1 MSLHEMSRKPM
12 LAGIAGAIALAV
24 AILPGSALAEEITPH
39 VVTPQQVTP
48 HVAAGATAPTDDP
61 LPPDPAAEPVTPTGE
76 AIPAD
81 SALEPGARTGVDLA
95 AQPSKDRAASGKDG
109 CDPCREAPRPIRT
122 LIRNGGYSVERR
134 AICAGWRFVMQFV
147 WRDYVYE
154 SLDPYNRP
162 GELRAT
168 WYSRW
173 NPYVLTP
180 DEFATIQA
188 QLTSWNDNCLTWVT
202 P

>member
-1 MSLHEMSRKPM
+1 MSRKPM
-12 LAGIAGAIALAV
+12 LAGIAGAIALTV
-24 AILPGSALAEEITPH
+24 AILPGGALAEEITPH

-48 HVAAGATAPTDDP
+48 HVAAGATAPADDP
-61 LPPDPAAEPVTPTGE
+61 LPPDPAAEPVTQAGE

-81 SALEPGARTGVDLA
+81 SAPEPGARTGADLA
-95 AQPSKDRAASGKDG
+95 AQPSRDRAASGRDG
-109 CDPCREAPRPIRT
+109 CDSCREAPRP
-122 LIRNGGYSVERR
+122 IRNGGYSVERR

-154 SLDPYNRP
+154 SLDPFNRL
-162 GELRAT
+162 GELRASR
-168 WYSRW
+168 YSRW

-188 QLTSWNDNCLTWVT
+188 QLTSWNENCFTWRT
-202 P
+202 E